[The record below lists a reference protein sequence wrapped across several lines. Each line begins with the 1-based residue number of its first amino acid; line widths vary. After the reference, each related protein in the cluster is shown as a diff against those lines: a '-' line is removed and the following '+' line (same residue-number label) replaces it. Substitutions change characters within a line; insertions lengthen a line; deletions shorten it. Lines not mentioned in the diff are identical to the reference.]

1 LQDNASFAALMKYS
15 TAIYKDVFQTVE
27 IMLTSFQVQEFVN
40 ARKDFIEFKDNVE
53 FVQLD
58 KFMMLQFNVVQENKL
73 FAMQIK
79 FMMLLLKHAFVLLVL
94 TESMVLVF
102 NVQLVL
108 IMMPL

>member
-1 LQDNASFAALMKYS
+1 MKYS